1 MTEASLRNS
10 MRSRM
15 VASSLTVFR
24 ATLVSSPSATS
35 PTASPSYTIP
45 KEPCPSSRITVIFSR
60 DTSHSS
66 GMYTAGGSP
75 SLMSPSPSREM
86 GQQTPGGHPHILSE
100 ALKYSGLTE
109 AYSVP
114 LGYPSLLLGRWRGGH
129 GTEDKGQRT
138 GGQETGMWSHL
149 PTSGSTECSPRVQRD
164 HYLFLL

>member
-1 MTEASLRNS
+1 

-35 PTASPSYTIP
+35 PIASPSYTIP

-66 GMYTAGGSP
+66 GMYTARRGDVTITIINTTITIPKRGNGAADP
-75 SLMSPSPSREM
+75 M
-86 GQQTPGGHPHILSE
+86 GTPAHPHILSE

-114 LGYPSLLLGRWRGGH
+114 LG
-129 GTEDKGQRT
+129 
-138 GGQETGMWSHL
+138 
-149 PTSGSTECSPRVQRD
+149 
-164 HYLFLL
+164 